1 MKRNKGIVRKV
12 DWRAGQILHKPVN
25 ERMGSNMRKKAIV
38 AVVLAAV
45 MLGTTACGGSG
56 KGVNKNPATADVSG
70 EVHYVLDENKLDIP
84 EGSYPRDIMVRDGSV
99 YFTASEYPEYPDE
112 YNEKLDELQKK
123 YFGEEAS
130 GNIEEADRDD
140 YTVIAGSKSDTD
152 DDLLGDIDDDDDIS
166 KHKTDK
172 HQEYLDIYQ
181 YMWYNDSII

>member
-1 MKRNKGIVRKV
+1 M
-12 DWRAGQILHKPVN
+12 
-25 ERMGSNMRKKAIV
+25 
-38 AVVLAAV
+38 VLAAV

-152 DDLLGDIDDDDDIS
+152 DDLLGDIDG
-166 KHKTDK
+166 
-172 HQEYLDIYQ
+172 YFR
-181 YMWYNDSII
+181 